1 MRRNWLNIVA
11 VVAVLLLLGVV
22 MAACGGSE
30 EATPEPAVEEV
41 PTVAEVAETPAEA
54 PTAVTEATEAPAPAA
69 AAEELTLFVGP
80 NLEPCVGVAPQLC
93 LLVRQSPDEDYRY
106 FYDTIQGFTFEQGY
120 EYELLVSRERRTN
133 VPADASAFTYTLIEE
148 VSKTPVEASASFEG
162 TTWKLIAY
170 TDANGQLTI
179 PVQEVDATVMFQDGQ
194 LSGNAGCNN
203 FFGSYTVDGNTLTIA
218 EPLGSTMMACPDP
231 LMAQEQAVLTNLASA
246 ASYQLVANQLQIF
259 DANGQVV
266 LAFEPLEMASL
277 TGTNWSATMINNG
290 RGAVSGLVAG
300 TEVTAVFGEDGTVSG
315 SAGCNTYSGSYT
327 VDGSNIT
334 IGPLVSTMM
343 MCVDPEVM
351 AQEAAYLAALENSAT
366 YSITGDTLELRAADG
381 ALQVS
386 YGIQEMVSLTGT
398 NWVATGINNGR
409 GGVASVVTGSEVTAL
424 FGEDGSVNGSAGCNN
439 YFGDYEVDGANIAFG
454 PMGTTRMM
462 CEEDVMTQEAAYL
475 AALENSAT
483 FAITGDTLELRAAD
497 GALQVSYTAGAAV
510 AEAGAEPAAAVDA
523 ATMDALKNLSY
534 QGTSAMTETVQLV
547 DGVYETPAAP
557 GSAAMAY
564 VQTTDLVA
572 TGELNGQS
580 AVAVVLNSSAGGS
593 GMFYDLAVVTEQDG
607 QWTNVATT
615 YLGDR
620 ITVNSVAIENNQ
632 IVVDMITQGPDEP
645 MCCPTQQ
652 VVVTYELQGEELVE
666 VSREVVGA
674 EAGAAA
680 AETMPAAAPI
690 TGVVWQWTESL
701 YGDGSSNVA
710 ADPARYTMEFLED
723 GNVALRADC
732 NRVAGTY
739 VLDGSSLSIQLGPS
753 TMAACPPDS
762 QADIFTRDVS
772 AAASYVMDGEDLV
785 ISMKADTGTMRF
797 AAAPAA
803 EAVEEAPAAA
813 FDPATVLNVSWQW
826 EGTTTPVEEIAVASP
841 GSYTLALLPGGM
853 VQGKADC
860 NRFRGTY
867 TLEGQA
873 LTFGPFAT
881 TRMMCPPGS
890 QSDAYLNQLAGAAL
904 VFTEGENMFID
915 LFADAGTMKFSRRL
929 VER

>member
-1 MRRNWLNIVA
+1 MRRNWLNIMAVA
-11 VVAVLLLLGVV
+11 AVLLLLGVV
-22 MAACGGSE
+22 LAACGGSE
-30 EATPEPAVEEV
+30 RATPEPAGEEV
-41 PTVAEVAETPAEA
+41 PTVAPVAETPAEA
-54 PTAVTEATEAPAPAA
+54 PAEAPAATEAPAPAA
-69 AAEELTLFVGP
+69 AAEELTLLVGP

-93 LLVRQSPDEDYRY
+93 LLVRQSPDEEYRY
-106 FYDTIQGFTFEQGY
+106 FYDTIAGFTFEQGY
-120 EYELLVSRERRTN
+120 EYELLVSRERRAN

-148 VSKTPVEASASFEG
+148 VSKTPVEAAASLEG

-170 TDANGQLTI
+170 IDANGQLTI
-179 PVQEVDATVMFQDGQ
+179 PVRDVDATVMFQDGQ
-194 LSGNAGCNN
+194 LSGNTGCNN
-203 FFGSYTVDGNTLTIA
+203 YFGSYTVDGNTLTIA

-266 LAFEPLEMASL
+266 LAFEPLAMASL

-290 RGAVSGLVAG
+290 RGAVSGLVEG

-315 SAGCNTYSGSYT
+315 SAGCNRYTGSYQ
-327 VDGSNIT
+327 VDGANIT

-343 MCVDPEVM
+343 MCVDPE
-351 AQEAAYLAALENSAT
+351 
-366 YSITGDTLELRAADG
+366 
-381 ALQVS
+381 
-386 YGIQEMVSLTGT
+386 
-398 NWVATGINNGR
+398 
-409 GGVASVVTGSEVTAL
+409 
-424 FGEDGSVNGSAGCNN
+424 
-439 YFGDYEVDGANIAFG
+439 
-454 PMGTTRMM
+454 
-462 CEEDVMTQEAAYL
+462 VMTQEAAYL

-483 FAITGDTLELRAAD
+483 FAITGDALELRAAD
-497 GALQVSYTAGAAV
+497 GALQVSYVAAPA
-510 AEAGAEPAAAVDA
+510 AEAAAEPAAETGAEPAAVDA

-534 QGTSAMTETVQLV
+534 QGTSAMEESVQLV
-547 DGVYETPAAP
+547 DGVYEYEPAP
-557 GSAAMAY
+557 GSAARGY
-564 VQTTDLVA
+564 VQTTDQVA
-572 TGELNGQS
+572 VGELNGQP
-580 AVAVVLNSSAGGS
+580 AAAMVLVSSAGGS
-593 GMFYDLAVVTEQDG
+593 GVFYDLAVVAEQDG

-620 ITVNSVAIENNQ
+620 VGINSVVIENNQ
-632 IVVDMITQGPDEP
+632 IVVDMITQGPNDP
-645 MCCPTQQ
+645 MCCPTEQ
-652 VVVTYELQGEELVE
+652 VVVTYELQDDQLVE
-666 VSREVVGA
+666 VSREVVGTVPGPTA
-674 EAGAAA
+674 V
-680 AETMPAAAPI
+680 ETMPAEAPI

-701 YGDGSSNVA
+701 YGDGSSNVPT
-710 ADPARYTMEFLED
+710 DPSRYTIEFLED

-739 VLDGSSLSIQLGPS
+739 VLEDSSLSIMLGPS

-785 ISMKADTGTMRF
+785 ISMKLDTGTMRF
-797 AAAPAA
+797 VAAPAA

-915 LFADAGTMKFSRRL
+915 LFADSGTMKFSKRL
-929 VER
+929 AVR